1 MNTDIRI
8 LVALEQIHGAR
19 TKWIAWTAVHTVL
32 VATIL
37 SRIAFNHF
45 LGRNP
50 AWPFA
55 LCADSCCSLELKSDF
70 TDRNAVT
77 ARSGRGFDEIKEI
90 LRRIDDDR
98 ASFVTGEGYGL
109 RLIAWVDIVA
119 VEGNLLRSTCVRSAL
134 LFLLCRLFLGIVC
147 HSDLLNTRCR
157 SRKFSFSTSCKT
169 WARKSNAKACN
180 ASHQNKT

>member
-1 MNTDIRI
+1 MSLTKVKRV
-8 LVALEQIHGAR
+8 VAA
-19 TKWIAWTAVHTVL
+19 TVVL
-32 VATIL
+32 VGLL
-37 SRIAFNHF
+37 SASVAQAGTAWDTYKSRFLMPDGRIVDTGNKNVSHTE
-45 LGRNP
+45 GQG
-50 AWPFA
+50 FA
-55 LCADSCCSLELKSDF
+55 MLMALA
-70 TDRNAVT
+70 N
-77 ARSGRGFDEIKEI
+77 
-90 LRRIDDDR
+90 DDR